1 MIEGWELTLCETHAS
16 PMEAGQEVATKGS
29 GWPCLT
35 AAAGEPNSGCGFYFY
50 LPAGGSLINQKVKGH
65 SRGEEHRTGKWS
77 KKQGRPEGV
86 LYTLAFYGAQSRP
99 STTGTPLNLNACRRM
114 HSLVSWGLPI

>member
-50 LPAGGSLINQKVKGH
+50 LPAGGYLSIKIK
-65 SRGEEHRTGKWS
+65 SRTAVARSTAKQTEEKTRPTGGS
-77 KKQGRPEGV
+77 
-86 LYTLAFYGAQSRP
+86 F
-99 STTGTPLNLNACRRM
+99 
-114 HSLVSWGLPI
+114 I